1 MPTIVAAIGT
11 TLLTV
16 VAPFGPT
23 IIAVVAI
30 IAIIAVV
37 AIIACFIVV
46 GAVIAGRIILRF
58 GGGGQ
63 RGHGGDGGG
72 GAEGD
77 FLEHT
82 LYSFGST
89 SVGVGGAPQPFPFV
103 DSASLSTDW
112 LEPPLNAP
120 VRRRSWIFKGV
131 ARRRRRDQAVI
142 GRASWR
148 VGVWQS
154 VKK

>member
-1 MPTIVAAIGT
+1 MPTIVAAVGT
-11 TLLTV
+11 ALLTV

-58 GGGGQ
+58 GCGGQ
-63 RGHGGDGGG
+63 RGHGGHGGG
-72 GAEGD
+72 GAGGD
-77 FLEHT
+77 LLEHT

-89 SVGVGGAPQPFPFV
+89 SVGGGGAPRPFPFLYL
-103 DSASLSTDW
+103 ASLSPD
-112 LEPPLNAP
+112 
-120 VRRRSWIFKGV
+120 
-131 ARRRRRDQAVI
+131 
-142 GRASWR
+142 
-148 VGVWQS
+148 
-154 VKK
+154 

>member
-63 RGHGGDGGG
+63 RGPGGGGGGG
-72 GAEGD
+72 GAEDGTEAGRARVGG
-77 FLEHT
+77 LGEMIW
-82 LYSFGST
+82 
-89 SVGVGGAPQPFPFV
+89 GVGECE
-103 DSASLSTDW
+103 T
-112 LEPPLNAP
+112 
-120 VRRRSWIFKGV
+120 KT
-131 ARRRRRDQAVI
+131 
-142 GRASWR
+142 
-148 VGVWQS
+148 
-154 VKK
+154 